1 MNLSQKRCGSA
12 ISGGVST
19 KTRAV
24 ARTAGAASV
33 RCKITMGALSRERD
47 RLPGRPFLVGAR
59 THTLYPI
66 SLVTMVSREMRRRH
80 ILPSWACTAD
90 SPYCTSQ
97 LKELLRRER
106 QREENPGMKLGA
118 LADLLNRNRPRLQ
131 RFQVAWW
138 DGRPRVTR
146 NFELAVDDVRIGA
159 LEALVHRFTA

>member
-1 MNLSQKRCGSA
+1 
-12 ISGGVST
+12 
-19 KTRAV
+19 
-24 ARTAGAASV
+24 
-33 RCKITMGALSRERD
+33 
-47 RLPGRPFLVGAR
+47 
-59 THTLYPI
+59 
-66 SLVTMVSREMRRRH
+66 
-80 ILPSWACTAD
+80 
-90 SPYCTSQ
+90 

>member
-1 MNLSQKRCGSA
+1 
-12 ISGGVST
+12 
-19 KTRAV
+19 
-24 ARTAGAASV
+24 
-33 RCKITMGALSRERD
+33 
-47 RLPGRPFLVGAR
+47 
-59 THTLYPI
+59 
-66 SLVTMVSREMRRRH
+66 MVSREMRRRH
-80 ILPSWACTAD
+80 RLPSWERTAD
-90 SPYCTSQ
+90 SPYLRTSQ
-97 LKELLRRER
+97 LKELLRIAR